1 MLVLTDRIKIE
12 SLDDMSASEIQQIDI
27 RLRTLLLCLVG
38 TIPGSRDFGMEG
50 DYLDDP
56 IDIAANGLASA
67 LQEKVDIFIPEI
79 SVESVDIS
87 YDLNGK
93 LETTI
98 RIERSDVA

>member
-27 RLRTLLLCLVG
+27 RLRTLLLCMIG
-38 TIPGSRDFGMEG
+38 TIPGSRDFGMNG
-50 DYLDDP
+50 DYLDEP
-56 IDIAANGLASA
+56 IDVAANELASA
-67 LQEKVDIFIPEI
+67 LQERVDVYIHEI
-79 SVESVDIS
+79 SVESVNIT

-98 RIERSDVA
+98 KIERSDVA